1 MRFTKIAVKKDTVEL
16 AWTKVDE
23 HGATITTTM
32 TSPEKPAPELPD
44 ALQAFKDFVF
54 NLIDAPDA
62 WREGTRVTTL
72 SLNEEKEGNGRGLI
86 VSAVKPV
93 AKASGRVL
101 VLNTPH
107 MRQGGDNTTSQTGIL
122 DDATIDLIAAAEK
135 AATAFVKGDRMQG
148 ELLPADAAKTATGT
162 DDKPVDQVSARR
174 KKKDKAAGTPG
185 EVMNPGRR
193 FRWTTPSFA
202 PRCCRSTVTFRS
214 TRSRPGRRRNATGSS
229 GSSKRRSPFATGR
242 APSTSTK

>member
-62 WREGTRVTTL
+62 WREWTRVTTL

-107 MRQGGDNTTSQTGIL
+107 MRQGGDAPSTQTGIL
-122 DDATIDLIAAAEK
+122 DEETVALIAVAEA
-135 AATAFVKGDRMQG
+135 AATAFVKGERSQ
-148 ELLPADAAKTATGT
+148 LDA
-162 DDKPVDQVSARR
+162 
-174 KKKDKAAGTPG
+174 
-185 EVMNPGRR
+185 
-193 FRWTTPSFA
+193 FPSDA
-202 PRCCRSTVTFRS
+202 S
-214 TRSRPGRRRNATGSS
+214 
-229 GSSKRRSPFATGR
+229 
-242 APSTSTK
+242 